1 MRRFRRAVALLG
13 ALAAASLLSACG
25 SSSNASA
32 GTAASA
38 IHPGLQGLIIRPQ
51 KPAPPLALRNYTG
64 QPVSLS
70 AFRGR
75 AALVTFVYTHCPN
88 WCPLIVANLA
98 AAQRQLGSRAGS
110 VQIIAVTVD
119 PKRDTPSAI
128 RTFLAARDA
137 AGRMDYLIGTR
148 KQLKPVWK
156 AWDVAVVVDK
166 NQLTTGHSDIV
177 YGITASGRIAV
188 VYPPNFTPA
197 QIVHDVPVLARS

>member
-119 PKRDTPSAI
+119 PKRDTPSTI